1 MRKAEDGQ
9 HVGGSQTSGAGK
21 NIQESRE
28 TEQRSEMRPDF
39 WESVESRLPLLKAQ
53 GRALGLPLY
62 PQCLAHNRC

>member
-28 TEQRSEMRPDF
+28 TEQRRREKGGTRRKR
-39 WESVESRLPLLKAQ
+39 EGTVEIS
-53 GRALGLPLY
+53 GI
-62 PQCLAHNRC
+62 